1 MCACVL
7 GGTSCSR
14 HHYANLFESSFRDP
28 PRPSA
33 RGGTLQSCDHYAG
46 RNISHNSSL
55 ISLSTPLFV
64 EQNISRESLQQRIN
78 MSRIHIPCT
87 AEDAKAAP
95 REYAL
100 LKQLE
105 TGSDGTVDA
114 QVCAASS
121 KLGRALRLQW
131 VGSCGMSRTSI

>member
-1 MCACVL
+1 M
-7 GGTSCSR
+7 
-14 HHYANLFESSFRDP
+14 
-28 PRPSA
+28 
-33 RGGTLQSCDHYAG
+33 
-46 RNISHNSSL
+46 
-55 ISLSTPLFV
+55 
-64 EQNISRESLQQRIN
+64 SLQQRVN

-114 QVCAASS
+114 QVCAAAHF
-121 KLGRALRLQW
+121 LGRALRLHLPRTCFS
-131 VGSCGMSRTSI
+131 VGFCFES